1 MSFSNQSNKTRS
13 VNDMLLETS
22 RQYDKKA
29 AEVSYLTEAMD
40 SVVYDSSSVNNQD
53 KAKNIIS
60 RFHASTKELGDMN
73 NTIIE
78 LQKSAT
84 EDINKSA
91 EDIENYKQTLKN
103 NNNLFQKYTHDIQNK
118 MQLVATRDRM
128 LQLSQER
135 NIYKK
140 KVIYVLF
147 SIIIT
152 LLIAVVSAYTFFG
165 KKNV

>member
-1 MSFSNQSNKTRS
+1 MSFSNQSNKTKS

-60 RFHASTKELGDMN
+60 RLHASAKELGDMN

-84 EDINKSA
+84 EDINKTA

-103 NNNLFQKYTHDIQNK
+103 NNNLFQKYTNDIQNK